1 MHRAQ
6 RDHEVHQPGC
16 CEYLYRVC
24 SPCSRGGRM
33 AHSGGCSHQQCV
45 THRVQN
51 VSSAKISARGLRKP
65 ETTLLTASL
74 SVLDS
79 VCVPPHWG
87 RVAEAGGSCFLG
99 TEPSPGLLET
109 KDFLAEEAF
118 GLEVRLRNSSFQ
130 ESWRAGLGA
139 PAVVCGVL

>member
-1 MHRAQ
+1 M
-6 RDHEVHQPGC
+6 
-16 CEYLYRVC
+16 
-24 SPCSRGGRM
+24 
-33 AHSGGCSHQQCV
+33 
-45 THRVQN
+45 QN
-51 VSSAKISARGLRKP
+51 VSSAKISARGLRKL
-65 ETTLLTASL
+65 ETALLIASL

-79 VCVPPHWG
+79 VCVPPHCG

-118 GLEVRLRNSSFQ
+118 DLEFRLRNSSFQ

-139 PAVVCGVL
+139 PAVVWSSVEDRKQLGLSDYVNF